1 MLKFKKD
8 YCLKKHNTFSI
19 NAKAK
24 YFAAFNTII
33 ELNYILKS
41 EIYTNNK
48 TLVLGEGSNI
58 LFTKDFDGLIIQNK
72 IDGINILKENKE
84 NVIVEVGAGVNW
96 HTLVQWSIKHKLSG
110 IENLAL
116 IPGTVGASPVQNIGA
131 YGMEVK
137 DSITKVH
144 ALELKNGACKVY
156 QNKECKF
163 SYRSSVFKTELKN
176 KIIIT
181 KVEFRFSKIP
191 LNKTS
196 YGEIKK
202 ELKSLKLSPSPK
214 HIANAI
220 INIRSRKLPNPKKIP
235 NTGSFFKNPIISTKK
250 FNKLAKVFPGIVGY
264 KISDQKTK
272 VAAGWLIEN
281 AGLKGYRENDA
292 GIHKKQALVLVNYG
306 NASGLEILK
315 LAKKIQKNISNKY
328 AIKIEP
334 EVNII

>member
-264 KISDQKTK
+264 KLSDQKTK

-281 AGLKGYRENDA
+281 AGLKGFRENDA

>member
-1 MLKFKKD
+1 MLKFKKN

-19 NAKAK
+19 KAKAK
-24 YFAAFNTII
+24 YFAAFNSII

-41 EIYTNNK
+41 KIYTNNQS
-48 TLVLGEGSNI
+48 LVLGGGSNI

-72 IDGINILKENKE
+72 IDGINILKENEE
-84 NVIVEVGAGVNW
+84 NIIVEVGGGVNW
-96 HTLVQWSIKHKLSG
+96 HTLVQWSVNHQLSG

-137 DSITKVH
+137 DSITQVH
-144 ALELKNGACKVY
+144 TLELKNGKCRVY
-156 QNKECKF
+156 QNNECKF
-163 SYRSSVFKTELKN
+163 SYRSSIFKTKLKN

-181 KVEFRFSKIP
+181 KVEFRLSKIP

-196 YGEIKK
+196 YGEIKT
-202 ELKSLKLSPSPK
+202 ELNALNLNPSPK

-220 INIRSRKLPNPKKIP
+220 INIRNRKLPNPDKIP

-250 FNKLAKVFPGIVGY
+250 FKQLEKVFPEIIGY
-264 KISDQKTK
+264 NISDQKIK

-281 AGLKGYRENDA
+281 AGFKGYRENDA
-292 GIHKKQALVLVNYG
+292 GTHKKQALVLVNYG
-306 NASGLEILK
+306 NASGLELLK
-315 LAKKIQKNISNKY
+315 LAKKIQKTISNKY

-334 EVNII
+334 EVNIL